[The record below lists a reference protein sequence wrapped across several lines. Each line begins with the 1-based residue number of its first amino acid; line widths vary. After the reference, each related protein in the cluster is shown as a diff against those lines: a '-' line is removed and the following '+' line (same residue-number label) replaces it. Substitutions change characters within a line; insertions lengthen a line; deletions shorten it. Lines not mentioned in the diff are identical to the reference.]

1 MIDLTEEFQSNLVLT
16 ARALRS
22 AQRRLF
28 MARTVRALGHGGQ
41 RWAETQLGWNRVTI
55 RKGLA
60 ELLGGV
66 TGHDDF
72 ASRGRLRAEEHL
84 PDLLADIH
92 DIATGHS
99 QTDPRFRTL
108 RLYTRLTGEEVRR
121 RLMAKGYSDAELP
134 CVRTLRN
141 KLNDLGFH
149 LTKVA
154 KCKPKKRSSRPTPF
168 SLA

>member
-1 MIDLTEEFQSNLVLT
+1 M
-16 ARALRS
+16 
-22 AQRRLF
+22 
-28 MARTVRALGHGGQ
+28 
-41 RWAETQLGWNRVTI
+41 
-55 RKGLA
+55 
-60 ELLGGV
+60 
-66 TGHDDF
+66 
-72 ASRGRLRAEEHL
+72 

-154 KCKPKKRSSRPTPF
+154 KYKPKKRSSRPTPF